1 MGLQRS
7 DMTRISVII
16 VNYGT
21 AGLAGEAVETILA
34 RDHGGRT
41 VDIHLVD
48 NGSPG
53 DDAAILRRAHAER
66 DWGDRVTLHLEREN
80 HGFGRGNNVVLTALA
95 GASAQPDYVFFLNP
109 DARLVNEAVA
119 VLATFLDENPGTVAA
134 GAAVLRPDG
143 TRVSAAF
150 RFPGPMSEFI
160 GMASFGLFNRL
171 FPGREVALPPE
182 TERRPVDWVSGAA
195 FMVRF
200 PALLEV
206 GFFDPDFFLYFE
218 EAELMWRLHGTGQS
232 VWYVPEAK
240 VEHVAGAATGMR
252 GGKHVSR
259 AKPGYWY
266 DSWRLYH
273 VKTRG
278 VGAARMAATLSLVG
292 AAINLPLSAVR
303 RKPSNVPARFFR
315 DFGRNVLKPLFLGDP
330 LLARPDGRTVKA
342 AAR

>member
-1 MGLQRS
+1 MGFQCS

-21 AGLAGEAVETILA
+21 ADLAAEAVQTVLA
-34 RDHGGRT
+34 RDHGGRV

-53 DDAAILRRAHAER
+53 DDAGMLGRVHAER
-66 DWGDRVTLHLEREN
+66 GWGERVTLHLEHEN
-80 HGFGRGNNVVLTALA
+80 HGFGRGNNVVLNTLA
-95 GASAQPDYVFFLNP
+95 KAAARPDYVFFLNP
-109 DARLVNEAVA
+109 DARLANEAVDIM
-119 VLATFLDENPGTVAA
+119 ATFLDDHPGAVAA

-150 RFPGPMSEFI
+150 RFPSPASEFV
-160 GMASFGLFNRL
+160 GMASFGILNRL
-171 FPGREVALPPE
+171 LPGREVALPPE

-200 PALLEV
+200 PVLLEA

-278 VGAARMAATLSLVG
+278 VGAARMAAVLSVAG
-292 AAINLPLSAVR
+292 AAINLALSMVR
-303 RKPSNVPARFFR
+303 RKASNVPVRFFR
-315 DFGRNVLKPLFLGDP
+315 DFGRNVLRPLFLGDP
-330 LLARPDGRTVKA
+330 LLARPDGKTIKVS
-342 AAR
+342 AR